1 MSDFIGSWA
10 ERREGPGDSPGESPD
25 SAGRLQAARKKQ
37 ASLVSVGIC
46 SSKTRPP
53 NVGIVLQGQ
62 GHLSLRV
69 TGAAHTPRKTPLA
82 LPAPSWRQSR
92 SVTTSTRQE
101 APPSFSAAQR
111 SAVCV
116 WNTGGPTR
124 DSGTQGS
131 PPPRGSRYTDS
142 RIVLLS
148 REKMLLFEFLNV
160 IDK

>member
-111 SAVCV
+111 SVCLEHRRPHAGFRHPGF
-116 WNTGGPTR
+116 TPTPGIEVHR
-124 DSGTQGS
+124 LQNCFIVT
-131 PPPRGSRYTDS
+131 RKNAAI
-142 RIVLLS
+142 RIPQC
-148 REKMLLFEFLNV
+148 
-160 IDK
+160 D